1 MSSMQPELTHYVS
14 FVRRHWLVLV
24 LGSVIGLAGAAGWHA
39 QQAPTYTSTASVML
53 TPVPGFVDTDPSG
66 RAPRSVTI
74 DTDAQ
79 LAVSST
85 TVTAVARATGDAPAA
100 VAAGL
105 TISAPPLTRV
115 LRLSYTSPQPR
126 KAQLGATVAARSLI
140 ASRREFLGA
149 VQLDQIAS
157 LQLEVARRAADLD
170 QLEAA
175 GASLERRGEAQDQLG
190 TLRTRLTELYAARL
204 NPGEVL
210 EAARPP
216 IAADPTDPEVALA
229 TGALLGL
236 SFALGVAW
244 LSEARQRRRA
254 ANRSS
259 TRAPKR
265 SAASVAE
272 GGLGTPFSSG

>member
-1 MSSMQPELTHYVS
+1 MTSTQPELMQYLS

-24 LGSVIGLAGAAGWHA
+24 LGTVIGMVGAAGWHA
-39 QQAPTYTSTASVML
+39 QQPPTYTSTASVML

-74 DTDAQ
+74 DPDAQ

-85 TVTAVARATGDAPAA
+85 TVAAVARATGDAPTV

-105 TISAPPLTRV
+105 NMSAPPLTRV
-115 LRLSYTSPQPR
+115 LRLSYTAPQPR
-126 KAQLGATVAARSLI
+126 KAQLGAMVAARSLI

-149 VQLDQIAS
+149 VQLDQIAR
-157 LQLEVARRAADLD
+157 LQLEVARRSADLE

-175 GASLERRGEAQDQLG
+175 GASLERRGEALDQLG
-190 TLRTRLTELYAARL
+190 TLRARLTELYAARS

-210 EAARPP
+210 EAARPLTEP
-216 IAADPTDPEVALA
+216 DSTDPEVALA

-236 SFALGVAW
+236 CFALGVAW
-244 LSEARQRRRA
+244 LFEARQRRRA
-254 ANRSS
+254 ANSSS

-265 SAASVAE
+265 SAASLAE
-272 GGLGTPFSSG
+272 G

>member
-1 MSSMQPELTHYVS
+1 MSSTQPELTHYLS

-24 LGSVIGLAGAAGWHA
+24 VGTVIGLAGAAVWHV
-39 QQAPTYTSTASVML
+39 QQPPTFTSTASVLL

-79 LAVSST
+79 LAVSSS
-85 TVTAVARATGDAPAA
+85 TVAAVARATGDAPAS

-105 TISAPPLTRV
+105 TMSAPPLTKV
-115 LRLSYTSPQPR
+115 LRLSYTAPQPR
-126 KAQLGATVAARSLI
+126 KARLGATVAARSLI

-149 VQLDQIAS
+149 IQLDQIAR
-157 LQLEVARRAADLD
+157 LQLEVARRAADLE

-175 GASLERRGEAQDQLG
+175 GAGLERRREAQDQLG
-190 TLRTRLTELYAARL
+190 TLRTRLTDLYAARSS
-204 NPGEVL
+204 PGEVL

-216 IAADPTDPEVALA
+216 TAADSTDPEVALA

-236 SFALGVAW
+236 SFALGVIW
-244 LSEARQRRRA
+244 LYEARQRRRA

-265 SAASVAE
+265 RAASVAE
-272 GGLGTPFSSG
+272 G

>member
-1 MSSMQPELTHYVS
+1 MTSTQPELTHYLS
-14 FVRRHWLVLV
+14 FVRRHWLVLA
-24 LGSVIGLAGAAGWHA
+24 LGTLIGLVGAAGWHA
-39 QQAPTYTSTASVML
+39 QQPPTYTSTASVLL

-85 TVTAVARATGDAPAA
+85 TVAAVARTTGDAPAA

-105 TISAPPLTRV
+105 NMSAPALTRV
-115 LRLSYTSPQPR
+115 LRLSYTSPQPS
-126 KAQLGATVAARSLI
+126 KAQLGATAAARSLI

-149 VQLDQIAS
+149 VQLDQIAR
-157 LQLEVARRAADLD
+157 LQLEVGRRAADLE
-170 QLEAA
+170 QLEAG
-175 GASLERRGEAQDQLG
+175 GASLERRREAQDQLG
-190 TLRTRLTELYAARL
+190 TLRTRLIDLYAARSD
-204 NPGEVL
+204 PGEVL

-216 IAADPTDPEVALA
+216 TAADPTDPEVALA

-236 SFALGVAW
+236 CFALGLAW
-244 LSEARQRRRA
+244 LFAARQRRRA

-259 TRAPKR
+259 TRAPNR
-265 SAASVAE
+265 RAASVAE
-272 GGLGTPFSSG
+272 G

>member
-1 MSSMQPELTHYVS
+1 MTSTLPELTRYLA
-14 FVRRHWLVLV
+14 FGRRHWLVLV
-24 LGSVIGLAGAAGWHA
+24 VGTLIGLAGAAGWHA
-39 QQAPTYTSTASVML
+39 QQPRTYTSTASVML

-79 LAVSST
+79 LALSST
-85 TVTAVARATGDAPAA
+85 GVAAVARATEDDPAA

-105 TISAPPLTRV
+105 SLSAPPLTRV
-115 LRLSYTSPQPR
+115 LRISYTAPQPR

-149 VQLDQIAS
+149 IQLDQIAR
-157 LQLEVARRAADLD
+157 LQLEVARRAADLE
-170 QLEAA
+170 QLEEA
-175 GASLERRGEAQDQLG
+175 GASLERRREAQDQLE
-190 TLRTRLTELYAARL
+190 TLRTRLIELYAARS
-204 NPGEVL
+204 NPGVVL

-216 IAADPTDPEVALA
+216 TAPDSTDPEVTLA
-229 TGALLGL
+229 TGALLGF
-236 SFALGVAW
+236 SSALGVAW

-265 SAASVAE
+265 SAASVA
-272 GGLGTPFSSG
+272 GG

>member
-1 MSSMQPELTHYVS
+1 MSNTQPELTHYLS

-24 LGSVIGLAGAAGWHA
+24 LGTVIGVVGAAGWHA
-39 QQAPTYTSTASVML
+39 QQPPVYTSTASVLL
-53 TPVPGFVDTDPSG
+53 TPVPGFVDTDPTG

-79 LAVSST
+79 LAASST
-85 TVTAVARATGDAPAA
+85 TVAAVARATGDARATA
-100 VAAGL
+100 AAGL
-105 TISAPPLTRV
+105 NMSAPPLTRV
-115 LRLSYTSPQPR
+115 LRLSYTAPQPR
-126 KAQLGATVAARSLI
+126 KARLGAMVAARSLL

-149 VQLDQIAS
+149 IQLDQIAR
-157 LQLEVARRAADLD
+157 LQLEVARRAGDLE

-175 GASLERRGEAQDQLG
+175 GAGLERRREAQDQLG
-190 TLRTRLTELYAARL
+190 TLRTRMTDLYAARSS
-204 NPGEVL
+204 PGEVL
-210 EAARPP
+210 EAARTPTAP
-216 IAADPTDPEVALA
+216 DPADPEVALA
-229 TGALLGL
+229 TGALLGF

-272 GGLGTPFSSG
+272 G

>member
-1 MSSMQPELTHYVS
+1 MSSTRPELAHYLS
-14 FVRRHWLVLV
+14 FVRRHWLLLV
-24 LGSVIGLAGAAGWHA
+24 LGTVIGLACAAGWHA
-39 QQAPTYTSTASVML
+39 QQSPTYTSTASVLL

-66 RAPRSVTI
+66 RAPRPVTI

-85 TVTAVARATGDAPAA
+85 TVGAVARATGDARAV

-105 TISAPPLTRV
+105 NLSAPPLTRV
-115 LRLSYTSPQPR
+115 LRISYTSPQPR
-126 KAQLGATVAARSLI
+126 KAHFGAGAATRSLI

-149 VQLDQIAS
+149 VQLDQIAR
-157 LQLEVARRAADLD
+157 LQLEVARRAADLER
-170 QLEAA
+170 LEAA
-175 GASLERRGEAQDQLG
+175 GASLERRGEAQEQLG
-190 TLRTRLTELYAARL
+190 TLRTRLTDLYVARS

-210 EAARPP
+210 EAARRPT
-216 IAADPTDPEVALA
+216 AADPTDPEVALA
-229 TGALLGL
+229 SGALLGL
-236 SFALGVAW
+236 SLALGVAW
-244 LSEARQRRRA
+244 LYEARHRRRA

-272 GGLGTPFSSG
+272 G